1 MKGVY
6 ENRAD
11 LDMSKMSFMHWLS
24 RLTVGQKIGVGY
36 ALALGIAASGAI
48 AGFSIGDRYQHQAI
62 EQEEHTQQE
71 LSLLRQLQTS
81 VLQSRTHQQQ
91 LIPLSKSP
99 KDFDEEYAHILE
111 HRKEIERV
119 VAELDR
125 FLEMQSGWVNHAH
138 HQKILNF
145 LQTSQAVPNRY
156 LQELDRL
163 VQEIRP
169 LNPASPTEAAQA
181 QKVLLDFT
189 NSELAIKFDGI
200 SDGLVDLIE
209 QSGKEAV
216 AAEAASHQSHDLA
229 QKIVI
234 GSIALSAL
242 LASLMAILTSRAI
255 ARPIRALT
263 QIAQRSTRESN
274 FDLQAPVTSNDEIGS
289 LATSFNQLIYSM
301 KQLLGQQQI
310 ANQQLADYSQTLES
324 RVEERTQELG
334 NKNSQL
340 QDLLEK
346 LHQSQVQIVQSE
358 KMSSL
363 GQLVAGIAHEIN
375 NPVNFIYGNL
385 IHVQNYAQDLLD
397 YVQLYQKHYP
407 NPPAEITQEAAEID
421 LEFLQDD
428 LPKLLSSMQIG
439 TDRIRQIV
447 LSLRNFSRMDEA
459 DFKAIDIHEGL
470 DSTLLILQHR
480 LKARPESPEIQ
491 VIKDYGTLPLVECY
505 AGQLNQVFM
514 NILANAIDALD
525 ELNAKRTHQERKDN
539 PGRITIRTAVASQW
553 VKVAIADNGSGI
565 PEAIKKQI
573 FNPFFTTKPVGKGTG
588 MGMAISYQI
597 ITEKHGGKL
606 ECLSSPG
613 KGAEFVIQIPV
624 LHTAQLNQQ
633 LNQTKGA
640 KELAKGTHS

>member
-1 MKGVY
+1 
-6 ENRAD
+6 
-11 LDMSKMSFMHWLS
+11 MSKMSFTHWSS
-24 RLTVGQKIGVGY
+24 RLTVGQKIGMGY

-48 AGFSIGDRYQHQAI
+48 AGFSVGNHYQHQAV
-62 EQEEHTQQE
+62 EQEEHTRE
-71 LSLLRQLQTS
+71 EFTLLRQLQTA

-91 LIPLSKSP
+91 LIPLSKVP
-99 KDFDEEYAHILE
+99 KDFDEEYAHTLE

-119 VAELDR
+119 VAELDS
-125 FLEMQSGWVNHAH
+125 FLAIQSVWANHAH
-138 HQKILNF
+138 HQKIVDF
-145 LQTSQAVPNRY
+145 LQANQAVPETY

-163 VQEIRP
+163 VQKVRK
-169 LNPASPTEAAQA
+169 LNLASPNEIAQA
-181 QKVLLDFT
+181 QKILMEFT
-189 NSELAIKFDGI
+189 NSELALQFDGI
-200 SDGLVDLIE
+200 SDGLVSLIE
-209 QSGKEAV
+209 QLDKEAI
-216 AAEAASHQSHDLA
+216 AAEEVSHQSDLA
-229 QKIVI
+229 QKILL
-234 GSIALSAL
+234 GSIVLSAAIASL
-242 LASLMAILTSRAI
+242 LALLTSRAI

-263 QIAQRSTRESN
+263 QIAQRSTRELN

-289 LATSFNQLIYSM
+289 LATSFNQLIHSM

-346 LHQSQVQIVQSE
+346 LHQSQVQIVQIE

-385 IHVQNYAQDLLD
+385 VHVQDYAQDLLD
-397 YVQLYQKHYP
+397 YVQLYQEHYP
-407 NPPAEITQEAAEID
+407 KPPAEIAQKAAEMD
-421 LEFLQDD
+421 LDFLQDD
-428 LPKLLSSMQIG
+428 LPKILSSMQIG

-459 DFKAIDIHEGL
+459 DFKEIDIHEGL
-470 DSTLLILQHR
+470 DSTLMILQHR
-480 LKARPESPEIQ
+480 LKAKPESPEIE

-514 NILANAIDALD
+514 NILANALDALD

-539 PGRITIRTAVASQW
+539 PGHITIRTAVASQW
-553 VKVAIADNGSGI
+553 VTIAIADNGSGI
-565 PEAIKKQI
+565 PEAVKKQV

-613 KGAEFVIQIPV
+613 KGAKFVIQIPV
-624 LHTAQLNQQ
+624 LHTVQ

-640 KELAKGTHS
+640 EELAKSASS

>member
-1 MKGVY
+1 
-6 ENRAD
+6 
-11 LDMSKMSFMHWLS
+11 MSKMSMHWLS
-24 RLTVGQKIGVGY
+24 RLPVGQKIGVGY
-36 ALALGIAASGAI
+36 VLALGVAASGAI
-48 AGFSIGDRYQHQAI
+48 AGFSIGNHYQHQAV
-62 EQEEHTQQE
+62 EQEEHTQEE
-71 LSLLRQLQTS
+71 LSLLRHLQAGI
-81 VLQSRTHQQQ
+81 LQSRTHQQQ
-91 LIPLSKSP
+91 LIPLAKAP
-99 KDFDEEYAHILE
+99 KDFDAEYAHISK
-111 HRKEIERV
+111 HRQEIERV
-119 VAELDR
+119 VVELDR
-125 FLEMQSGWVNHAH
+125 FLAVQSMWANHAH
-138 HQKILNF
+138 HQKIVDF
-145 LQTSQAVPNRY
+145 LQTSQAVPERY

-163 VQEIRP
+163 VQEIRK
-169 LNPASPTEAAQA
+169 LNLTSSDGTAQA
-181 QKVLLDFT
+181 QKLLLDFT
-189 NSELAIKFDGI
+189 NSELALKFDGI
-200 SDGLVDLIE
+200 SDGLVGLIE
-209 QSGKEAV
+209 QSNKEAV
-216 AAEAASHQSHDLA
+216 AAAEVSHQSHDLA
-229 QKIVI
+229 EKIVL
-234 GSIALSAL
+234 GSIGLSVAIASL
-242 LASLMAILTSRAI
+242 LAMLTSRAI

-274 FDLQAPVTSNDEIGS
+274 FDLQAPVNSDDEIGS
-289 LATSFNQLIYSM
+289 LATSFNQLIHST

-310 ANQQLADYSQTLES
+310 DNQQLAEYSQTLES
-324 RVEERTQELG
+324 RVKERTQELG

-340 QDLLEK
+340 QELLEK

-385 IHVQNYAQDLLD
+385 THVQDYAHNLLD

-407 NPPAEITQEAAEID
+407 SPPTEIVREAEEID
-421 LEFLQDD
+421 LEFLQED

-480 LKARPESPEIQ
+480 LKARPESPEIE
-491 VIKDYGTLPLVECY
+491 VLKDYGTLPLVECY

-539 PGRITIRTAVASQW
+539 PGRITIRTSTASQW
-553 VKVAIADNGSGI
+553 IKIAIADNGSGI
-565 PEAIKKQI
+565 PEAIKKQV

-613 KGAEFVIQIPV
+613 KGAELMIQIPI
-624 LHTAQLNQQ
+624 LQLDRD
-633 LNQTKGA
+633 A
-640 KELAKGTHS
+640 V

>member
-1 MKGVY
+1 
-6 ENRAD
+6 
-11 LDMSKMSFMHWLS
+11 MSKMSFTHWLS
-24 RLTVGQKIGVGY
+24 RLPVGQKIGVGY

-48 AGFSIGDRYQHQAI
+48 AGFNIGHHYQDQAV
-62 EQEEHTQQE
+62 EQEEHTQEE
-71 LSLLRQLQTS
+71 LGLLRQLQTGI
-81 VLQSRTHQQQ
+81 LQARTHQQQ
-91 LIPLSKSP
+91 LIPLAPIP
-99 KDFDEEYAHILE
+99 KDFDAEYAHILE
-111 HRKEIERV
+111 HKKEIEQV
-119 VAELDR
+119 VPELDS
-125 FLEMQSGWVNHAH
+125 FFKIQSIWANHAH
-138 HQKILNF
+138 HQKIVDF
-145 LQTSQAVPNRY
+145 LQVNQAVPTRY

-163 VQEIRP
+163 VQSVRIN
-169 LNPASPTEAAQA
+169 LDSPRGVAQA
-181 QKVLLDFT
+181 QKILLEFT
-189 NSELAIKFDGI
+189 NSELALKFDGI
-200 SDGLVDLIE
+200 SDDLVDLIE
-209 QSGKEAV
+209 QSNKEAI
-216 AAEAASHQSHDLA
+216 AADKVSHHSTDLA
-229 QKIVI
+229 QKIVL
-234 GSIALSAL
+234 GSIALSAAIAGL
-242 LASLMAILTSRAI
+242 LALLTSRAI

-263 QIAQRSTRESN
+263 QIAQRSTEESN
-274 FDLQAPVTSNDEIGS
+274 FDLQAPVNSTDEIGS
-289 LATSFNQLIYSM
+289 LATSFNQLIHST

-324 RVEERTQELG
+324 KVEERTQELG
-334 NKNSQL
+334 SKNSQL
-340 QDLLEK
+340 QELLEQ

-385 IHVQNYAQDLLD
+385 THVQDYAHNLLD
-397 YVQLYQKHYP
+397 YVQLYQTHYP
-407 NPPAEITQEAAEID
+407 NPSAEITQEAEKID

-447 LSLRNFSRMDEA
+447 LSLRNFSRIDEA

-525 ELNAKRTHQERKDN
+525 ELNAPRTHQERKEN
-539 PGRITIRTAVASQW
+539 PGRLTIRTAVASEW
-553 VKVAIADNGSGI
+553 VTITIADNGSGI
-565 PEAIKKQI
+565 PEAIQKQV

-606 ECLSSPG
+606 DCLSSPG
-613 KGAEFVIQIPV
+613 RGAEFVIQIPV
-624 LHTAQLNQQ
+624 FHSVQPTQA
-633 LNQTKGA
+633 KGA
-640 KELAKGTHS
+640 KELAKNTSSSR

>member
-1 MKGVY
+1 
-6 ENRAD
+6 
-11 LDMSKMSFMHWLS
+11 MSKMSMHWLS
-24 RLTVGQKIGVGY
+24 RLPVGQKIGVGY
-36 ALALGIAASGAI
+36 ALALGVAASGAI
-48 AGFSIGDRYQHQAI
+48 AGFSIGNHYQHQAV
-62 EQEEHTQQE
+62 EQEEHTQEE
-71 LSLLRQLQTS
+71 LSLLRHLQTGI
-81 VLQSRTHQQQ
+81 LQSRTHQQQ
-91 LIPLSKSP
+91 LIPLAKAP
-99 KDFDEEYAHILE
+99 KDFDAEYAHISK
-111 HRKEIERV
+111 HRQEIERV
-119 VAELDR
+119 VVELDR
-125 FLEMQSGWVNHAH
+125 FLAVQSMWANHAH
-138 HQKILNF
+138 HQKIVDF
-145 LQTSQAVPNRY
+145 LQTSQAVPERY

-163 VQEIRP
+163 VQEIRK
-169 LNPASPTEAAQA
+169 LNLTSSEGTAQA
-181 QKVLLDFT
+181 QKLLLDFT
-189 NSELAIKFDGI
+189 NSELALKFDGI
-200 SDGLVDLIE
+200 SDGLVGLIE
-209 QSGKEAV
+209 QSNKEAV
-216 AAEAASHQSHDLA
+216 AAEEVSHQSHDLA
-229 QKIVI
+229 QKIVL
-234 GSIALSAL
+234 GSIGLSVAI
-242 LASLMAILTSRAI
+242 ASLLAILTSRAI
-255 ARPIRALT
+255 ARPIRTLT

-274 FDLQAPVTSNDEIGS
+274 FDLQAPVNSDDEIGS
-289 LATSFNQLIYSM
+289 LATSFNQLIHST

-310 ANQQLADYSQTLES
+310 DNQQLAEYSQTLES

-340 QDLLEK
+340 QELLEK

-385 IHVQNYAQDLLD
+385 THVQDYAHNLLD

-407 NPPAEITQEAAEID
+407 NPPIEIVREAEEID
-421 LEFLQDD
+421 LEFLQED

-459 DFKAIDIHEGL
+459 DFKAIDVHEGL

-480 LKARPESPEIQ
+480 LKARPESPEIE
-491 VIKDYGTLPLVECY
+491 VIKDYGNLPLVECY

-539 PGRITIRTAVASQW
+539 PGRITIRTSKASQW
-553 VKVAIADNGSGI
+553 VKIAIADNGSGI
-565 PEAIKKQI
+565 PEAIKKQV

-597 ITEKHGGKL
+597 ITEKHDGKL

-613 KGAEFVIQIPV
+613 KGAEFMIQIPILQRDRDAV
-624 LHTAQLNQQ
+624 
-633 LNQTKGA
+633 
-640 KELAKGTHS
+640 

>member
-1 MKGVY
+1 
-6 ENRAD
+6 
-11 LDMSKMSFMHWLS
+11 MSKMSMHWLS
-24 RLTVGQKIGVGY
+24 RLPVGQKIGVGY
-36 ALALGIAASGAI
+36 ALALGVAASGAI
-48 AGFSIGDRYQHQAI
+48 AGFSIGNHYQHQAV
-62 EQEEHTQQE
+62 EQEEHTQEE
-71 LSLLRQLQTS
+71 LSLLRHLQAGI
-81 VLQSRTHQQQ
+81 LQSRTHQQQ
-91 LIPLSKSP
+91 LIPLAKAP
-99 KDFDEEYAHILE
+99 KDFDAEYAHILI

-119 VAELDR
+119 VVELDR
-125 FLEMQSGWVNHAH
+125 FLAVQSIWANHAH
-138 HQKILNF
+138 HQKIVDF
-145 LQTSQAVPNRY
+145 LQTSQAVPERY

-163 VQEIRP
+163 VQEIRK
-169 LNPASPTEAAQA
+169 LNLTSSDGTAQA
-181 QKVLLDFT
+181 QKLLLDFT
-189 NSELAIKFDGI
+189 NSELALKFDGI
-200 SDGLVDLIE
+200 SDGLVGLIE
-209 QSGKEAV
+209 QSNKEAV
-216 AAEAASHQSHDLA
+216 AAAEVSHQSHDLA
-229 QKIVI
+229 EKIVL
-234 GSIALSAL
+234 GSIGLSVAIASL
-242 LASLMAILTSRAI
+242 LAMLTSRAI

-274 FDLQAPVTSNDEIGS
+274 FDLQAPVNSDDEIGS
-289 LATSFNQLIYSM
+289 LATSFNQLIHST

-310 ANQQLADYSQTLES
+310 DNQQLAEYSQTLES
-324 RVEERTQELG
+324 RVKERTQELG

-340 QDLLEK
+340 QELLEK

-385 IHVQNYAQDLLD
+385 THVQDYAHNLLD

-407 NPPAEITQEAAEID
+407 SPPTEIVREAEEID
-421 LEFLQDD
+421 LEFLQED

-480 LKARPESPEIQ
+480 LKARPESPEIE
-491 VIKDYGTLPLVECY
+491 VLKDYGTLPLVECY

-539 PGRITIRTAVASQW
+539 PGRITIRTSTASQW
-553 VKVAIADNGSGI
+553 IKIAIADNGSGI
-565 PEAIKKQI
+565 PEAIKKQV

-613 KGAEFVIQIPV
+613 KGAELMIQIPI
-624 LHTAQLNQQ
+624 LQLDRD
-633 LNQTKGA
+633 A
-640 KELAKGTHS
+640 V

>member
-1 MKGVY
+1 
-6 ENRAD
+6 
-11 LDMSKMSFMHWLS
+11 MSKMSMHWLS
-24 RLTVGQKIGVGY
+24 RLPVGQKIGVGY
-36 ALALGIAASGAI
+36 VLALSVVTSGAI
-48 AGFSIGDRYQHQAI
+48 AGFSIGNHYQKQAI
-62 EQEEHTQQE
+62 EQEDYIRQE
-71 LSLLRQLQTS
+71 LNLLHRLQAGILQT
-81 VLQSRTHQQQ
+81 RTHQQQ
-91 LIPLSKSP
+91 LIPLSKFP
-99 KDFDEEYAHILE
+99 QDFNAEYAHIAV
-111 HRKEIERV
+111 HSKEIKRV
-119 VAELDR
+119 LAEFDSLLQTR
-125 FLEMQSGWVNHAH
+125 PNHTN
-138 HQKILNF
+138 HQKTVTF
-145 LQTSQAVPNRY
+145 LQTYQGVPVLY
-156 LQELDRL
+156 LQELNRL
-163 VQEIRP
+163 VQKIRV
-169 LNPASPTEAAQA
+169 LGLTSPNGVAQA
-181 QKVLLDFT
+181 QKLLLDFT
-189 NSELAIKFDGI
+189 NSKIALQFDQV
-200 SDGLVDLIE
+200 SDDLVEFIR
-209 QSGKEAV
+209 QSGEQVLEAEE
-216 AAEAASHQSHDLA
+216 AHRQAEEIA
-229 QKIVI
+229 QRIVF
-234 GSIALSAL
+234 GSIGLAAV
-242 LASLMAILTSRAI
+242 LASLVALLTSRAI
-255 ARPIRALT
+255 SRPIRALT
-263 QIAQRSTRESN
+263 QIAQRSTRELN

-289 LATSFNQLIYSM
+289 LATSFNQLIHSM

-385 IHVQNYAQDLLD
+385 VHVQDYAQDLLD
-397 YVQLYQKHYP
+397 YVQLYQEHYP
-407 NPPAEITQEAAEID
+407 KPPAEIAQKAAEMD
-421 LEFLQDD
+421 LDFLQDD
-428 LPKLLSSMQIG
+428 LPKILSSMQIG

-459 DFKAIDIHEGL
+459 DFKEIDIHEGL

-480 LKARPESPEIQ
+480 LKAKPESPEIE

-514 NILANAIDALD
+514 NILANALDALD

-553 VKVAIADNGSGI
+553 VTIAIADNGSGI
-565 PEAIKKQI
+565 PEAVKKQV

-613 KGAEFVIQIPV
+613 KGAKFVIQIPV
-624 LHTAQLNQQ
+624 LHTVQ

-640 KELAKGTHS
+640 EELAKSASS